1 MRLIVEIIG
10 DWRPCSSEQLITPRG
25 KYLVKFSFYL
35 LRQVEVVDADDF
47 EVISRQHLCE
57 SFDALG

>member
-1 MRLIVEIIG
+1 MRFVVKVVG
-10 DWRPCSSEQLITPRG
+10 DGRPCSSEQLITPRG

-47 EVISRQHLCE
+47 EVISRQHLRE